1 MFFVFIA
8 RCLAFLPEKVLY
20 KLADILS
27 CVLEKIVGYRK
38 QTITKNI
45 ALAFP
50 EKSVSERVAIAHGFY
65 RHLADVAIEI
75 IMLSRM
81 RPESL
86 LRRFDIQ
93 GAEIVNEIMRQGRSV
108 ILLSAHQGNWEWM
121 LTAIA
126 VSLHYPLDA
135 LYRPLHNAHAERFF
149 MEIRTRFCSS
159 MIPADKA
166 GKTILRLRREARAF
180 GIIGDQNPRR
190 RDGKYW
196 TTFMGVET
204 PVAVGP
210 ERIAKMTNYPVFY
223 VAVERVERG
232 QYRCR
237 IEALAQPPYDEDGCI
252 SQQYMNAVEQQIRQQ
267 PECWMWSHHRWR
279 YEKKDCLEN
288 VVNF

>member
-38 QTITKNI
+38 QTIAKNI

-108 ILLSAHQGNWEWM
+108 I
-121 LTAIA
+121 
-126 VSLHYPLDA
+126 
-135 LYRPLHNAHAERFF
+135 
-149 MEIRTRFCSS
+149 
-159 MIPADKA
+159 
-166 GKTILRLRREARAF
+166 IL
-180 GIIGDQNPRR
+180 
-190 RDGKYW
+190 
-196 TTFMGVET
+196 
-204 PVAVGP
+204 
-210 ERIAKMTNYPVFY
+210 
-223 VAVERVERG
+223 
-232 QYRCR
+232 
-237 IEALAQPPYDEDGCI
+237 
-252 SQQYMNAVEQQIRQQ
+252 
-267 PECWMWSHHRWR
+267 
-279 YEKKDCLEN
+279 
-288 VVNF
+288 